1 MTRPA
6 SVFAAIVTLAL
17 VPSTDAFAQI
27 TQFDLEAGTGS
38 FIPFAPTRL
47 RCFGPPRLRALT
59 GIGAHHEPGK

>member
-38 FIPFAPTRL
+38 FIPFAPTRAE
-47 RCFGPPRLRALT
+47 RLESGHRVCVL
-59 GIGAHHEPGK
+59 